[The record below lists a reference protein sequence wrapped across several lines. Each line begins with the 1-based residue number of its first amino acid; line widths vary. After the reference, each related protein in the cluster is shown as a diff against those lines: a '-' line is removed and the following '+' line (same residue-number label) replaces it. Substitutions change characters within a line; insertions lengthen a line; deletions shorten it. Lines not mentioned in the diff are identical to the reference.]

1 MKLKSMLMLLLF
13 STNYLII
20 KGQVKYLPPEDKLNV
35 IFQTT
40 MFEDTSAIIKEC
52 HSLTTFF
59 MEDEIYDFFERIKE
73 IWIIPSDE
81 IDYLE
86 QKTIKHLN
94 LVNERFGNVIGS
106 SLVKSEYLDS
116 LLYRLTF
123 VVKFE
128 YHAIKL
134 RYTFYNGLEN
144 KWFLNNFKWDD
155 GISELL
161 D

>member
-1 MKLKSMLMLLLF
+1 LF

-40 MFEDTSAIIKEC
+40 MFEDTSAIIREC
-52 HSLTTFF
+52 HSLTTLF
-59 MEDEIYDFFERIKE
+59 MNDEISAFFEKLKE
-73 IWIIPSDE
+73 IWILPSDE

-86 QKTIKHLN
+86 EKTIKQLN
-94 LVNERFGNVIGS
+94 ILNGRFGNTIS
-106 SLVKSEYLDS
+106 NSLVKSEYLDG

-123 VVKFE
+123 VIKFE